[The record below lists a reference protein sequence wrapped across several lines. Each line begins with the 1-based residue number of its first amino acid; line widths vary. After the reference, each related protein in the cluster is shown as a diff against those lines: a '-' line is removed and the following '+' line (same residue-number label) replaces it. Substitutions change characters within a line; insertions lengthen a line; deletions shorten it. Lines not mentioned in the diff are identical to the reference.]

1 MDLRVWTLSPAAC
14 LLALLLLA
22 PAARAEEVYNI
33 GAEDDWYPFTAYR
46 DGQVQGLSV
55 DIVRAA
61 FAASD
66 TRIELLP
73 YPYARC
79 MELTR
84 TGQLA
89 GCFNTSPDARIVAEY
104 RLPSEA
110 LFSDDILLW
119 ARAGAAPVETP
130 EALAGQ
136 RVAVTIG
143 YEYGSRFDNDQRPV
157 RVPVRRDLNGFLM
170 LERGRVDYTV
180 AFRGTAQALFQQH
193 AELQG
198 RFVPVATVHQPQL
211 YLSFS
216 RHHPSAELLQQRFDE
231 GMRRIRADDRYRR
244 ILERWHH
251 DGAANRASDA
261 TLWNTHS
268 HNKKAEQT
276 WPTPRN

>member
-1 MDLRVWTLSPAAC
+1 MDLRIRTLSPAAC
-14 LLALLLLA
+14 LLAALLLA
-22 PAARAEEVYNI
+22 AQACAEEVYSI

-73 YPYARC
+73 YPYSRC

-84 TGQLA
+84 SGQLA

-119 ARAGAAPVETP
+119 ARAGTAPVETP

-143 YEYGSRFDNDQRPV
+143 YEYGSHFDNDRRPV
-157 RVPVRRDLNGFLM
+157 RVLVRRDLNGFLM
-170 LERGRVDYTV
+170 LERGRVDYAV
-180 AFRGTAQALFQQH
+180 AYRGTAQALFH
-193 AELQG
+193 EHTELQG
-198 RFVPVATVHQPQL
+198 RFVPVAIIHQPQL

-216 RHHPSAELLQQRFDE
+216 RHHPDADLLLRRFDE
-231 GMRRIRADDRYRR
+231 GMRRIRADGRYQR
-244 ILERWHH
+244 ILERWYH
-251 DGAANRASDA
+251 DGAANPDSDA
-261 TLWNTHS
+261 TLWNIHS
-268 HNKKAEQT
+268 HNNKAEQT